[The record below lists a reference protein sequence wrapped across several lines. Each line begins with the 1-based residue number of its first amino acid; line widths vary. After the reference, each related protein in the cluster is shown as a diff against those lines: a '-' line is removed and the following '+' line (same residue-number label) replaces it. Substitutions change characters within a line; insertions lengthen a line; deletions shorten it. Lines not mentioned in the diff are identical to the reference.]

1 RSPPSECNVC
11 GEAHATSSCPLLGL
25 AQKVDDKCVP
35 SRARLSL
42 PPNLSLEEAPDG
54 SPRVTA
60 RESIPVGTQFGPV
73 EAPRYRAFK
82 GTPRFKLKVFPT
94 KGRAT
99 CLDTSDEYQ
108 CNWMCFVEPAPEASL
123 QNLIAYQLGQDIYFS
138 VQKPIGGGDVL
149 LVGYAPP
156 YGRKMAGPPE
166 EPAPPPPPVSE
177 QPGGPPVR
185 RKRGRPP
192 RNASAPRSTTVTI
205 IPQAITPLASHGLP
219 GDESFASD
227 AADGTVACY
236 DRQQWNCSQCGRLY
250 RDSVVFARHLQDHYR
265 PIYLKELAGRQRGGG
280 RGARRGRGRPRGQ
293 GWSRPYPPPRRDS
306 SSAGGAE
313 EEEEEA
319 VEVGEET
326 QHVADPSATLE
337 QAGEAPAVAVEESQL
352 GTILEERQATQL
364 LIQLEDGTIH
374 EITSYPSNLS
384 LPGLGEHDEVQLTEA
399 ASNSTSEPSV
409 TLATLDQLSLNH
421 FQPGAV
427 SQQVQQTTQPSRGA
441 KRGRKRKGE
450 IVGREPD
457 APAARRFKSVER
469 QSAGKY
475 NLRTTRKALVV
486 DEEERYEDGSDYEG
500 EDYSDY
506 EDDYEDGDG
515 EPPGGQDPQ
524 QPENQPG
531 AQEVAGQ
538 HFLGS
543 RRHPSTRLSVEDDAF
558 GADVPK
564 ELHVAVEMLTS
575 LPCQTSQA
583 SNDAEQQE
591 ASFLHCFVV
600 EKFYRSVE
608 QARRDRPKRPGR
620 FRCDLCGKGFNQTL
634 YLFRHIRK
642 HTGEF
647 TCSQCRRVFARKENL
662 QNHSCLGMIK
672 SVDHPCTLCGKSFG
686 SDRLLRRHSA
696 KHNGQ
701 HTCRDC
707 GKSYTTREILA
718 NHSCARRPH
727 LERFSCGVCGKAFTR
742 HNYLLK
748 HLPVHT
754 GQHSCPVC
762 GKWLRSLDSLA
773 NHVRMCTQVQE
784 ISLHGKVNC
793 SHCNQEFTNAAE
805 FRRHQYEHTH
815 VHRCGVCGG
824 RFRNLALLNAHVCQG
839 LPVECDACGQVF
851 DTVSALDEHRPTHG
865 EPQFK
870 CELCGKAFFRGEAL
884 SKHPCVNVLDPG
896 ASDTASRK
904 KVAPS
909 LTPLVCE
916 ICGSRFSSTS
926 SLNVHKN
933 LHGEKRFQCDVC
945 GKRFHRKDLLLEHH
959 AVHGEPTFPCL
970 TCRKLFKTKKSL
982 DVHMMIHSGVK
993 RFKCSVC
1000 SKASAPSEFFQKGN
1014 LQKHEDT
1021 HLSERRHRCT
1031 VCQKV
1036 FTTRESLG
1044 RHMLEHTRGRI
1055 FTCGICGRAFVKEHQ
1070 LRNHHRMFHSSQAYT
1085 CHYCGLCLKLRHSL
1099 KRHLRKKHPEQEPQW
1114 RNPEVLNSM
1123 LVHKGEAGTVT
1134 AVTGSGLDPGAAV
1147 EGLQRASIV
1156 GDGNVGS
1163 GGFETVFESVDDVAS
1178 TESGAAAQE
1187 IAESLVANVMT
1198 EQGRTRSEV
1207 LLAVEG
1213 FSSEELREAI
1223 ATGRAQIKQGPTPD
1237 TIEISMPFE
1246 VTEGAGE
1253 QVTYMANLVDASD
1266 HLMVD
1271 GSSDTAAGM
1280 VGLQTTT
1287 AETIFSPQ
1295 SSPQYLL
1302 TENSNTHSN
1311 STRTA
1316 DGRSSHGR
1324 TRKTQHENRQMAAML
1339 AIAEPEIPTIT
1350 SIQLLYCGQY
1360 ITVPMY
1366 GTEDGA
1372 APEQEQPLVD
1382 DAASSQQALLA
1393 SVATGMPYEDSQ
1405 FVVARQ
1411 EVTDGAQVV
1420 YEAGGLPNQTIA
1432 STFAGAILL
1441 DDGTILQQE
1450 EQQEGPAD
1458 LLFYVLATSASQ
1470 DDG

>member
-1 RSPPSECNVC
+1 MSPNIQRSHSRLLKQPKKNATSAGKPTPRLAVPSWAWRKRWTTSACRLVPASRCPPTWPWMRPLMAAPGSPPARPSPW
-11 GEAHATSSCPLLGL
+11 GRSSALWRPPAT
-25 AQKVDDKCVP
+25 AP
-35 SRARLSL
+35 SR
-42 PPNLSLEEAPDG
+42 
-54 SPRVTA
+54 
-60 RESIPVGTQFGPV
+60 
-73 EAPRYRAFK
+73 
-82 GTPRFKLKVFPT
+82 VFPT

-138 VQKPIGGGDVL
+138 VQKPIDCGDVL

-156 YGRKMAGPPE
+156 YGRKMAGPAE
-166 EPAPPPPPVSE
+166 EPAPPPPPPVAE
-177 QPGGPPVR
+177 QPGGPPVK

-192 RNASAPRSTTVTI
+192 RSASAPRNTTVTI
-205 IPQAITPLASHGLP
+205 IPQANHS
-219 GDESFASD
+219 DESSAPD
-227 AADGTVACY
+227 TADGTVACY
-236 DRQQWNCSQCGRLY
+236 DRQQWTCSQCGRLY

-265 PIYLKELAGRQRGGG
+265 PVYLRELAGRQRGGG

-293 GWSRPYPPPRRDS
+293 GWSRPFAPPRRS
-306 SSAGGAE
+306 SSPAGAIE
-313 EEEEEA
+313 EEDEEA
-319 VEVGEET
+319 VEIGEDT
-326 QHVADPSATLE
+326 QQVADPDAALE
-337 QAGEAPAVAVEESQL
+337 RGGEVPAVPAEAPIEESQL
-352 GTILEERQATQL
+352 GALLEEKEGTRL

-374 EITSYPSNLS
+374 EITSYPPNLN
-384 LPGLGEHDEVQLTEA
+384 LPALGEHDEVHLTGDV
-399 ASNSTSEPSV
+399 SNSTSEPTV
-409 TLATLDQLSLNH
+409 TLATLDQLSLQH
-421 FQPGAV
+421 FHQDTVP
-427 SQQVQQTTQPSRGA
+427 QQVVQQMTQQTTQRTAQQTTQQTTQQTMQQTTQQMAHQFRGA

-450 IVGREPD
+450 VTDREPEV
-457 APAARRFKSVER
+457 PAARRFKSVER

-500 EDYSDY
+500 EGYSDF
-506 EDDYEDGDG
+506 EDDYEGG
-515 EPPGGQDPQ
+515 NVAPPGGHDPRPPDPVEQ
-524 QPENQPG
+524 ELTEPG
-531 AQEVAGQ
+531 GVEV
-538 HFLGS
+538 
-543 RRHPSTRLSVEDDAF
+543 PKNNAF
-558 GADVPK
+558 GAIVPK

-575 LPCQTSQA
+575 LPGQTSQVA
-583 SNDAEQQE
+583 NNAAQREKDHRTGGPLSPSSTRELQNSECVDTPAIQAPEDYEDQNQ
-591 ASFLHCFVV
+591 VV

-608 QARRDRPKRPGR
+608 QARMDRPKRPGR

-662 QNHSCLGMIK
+662 QNHACLGMMK
-672 SVDHPCTLCGKSFG
+672 SVNYPCTLCGKSFG
-686 SDRLLRRHSA
+686 SDRLLRRHTA
-696 KHNGQ
+696 KHTGQ
-701 HTCRDC
+701 HMCNDC

-718 NHSCARRPH
+718 NHSCVRRPP
-727 LERFSCGVCGKAFTR
+727 LDRFSCGVCGKAFTR

-793 SHCNQEFTNAAE
+793 SHCHQEFTNAAE

-884 SKHPCVNVLDPG
+884 SKHPCVHVLDPSAG
-896 ASDTASRK
+896 PDAASRK
-904 KVAPS
+904 KAAPS

-916 ICGSRFSSTS
+916 VCGSRFSSTS

-959 AVHGEPTFPCL
+959 AVHGDPTFPCP

-1000 SKASAPSEFFQKGN
+1000 SKEFFQKGN

-1044 RHMLEHTRGRI
+1044 RHMLEHTRGRV

-1070 LRNHHRMFHSSQAYT
+1070 LRNHHRMFHSNQAYT

-1099 KRHLRKKHPEQEPQW
+1099 KRHLRKKHPEQESQW
-1114 RNPEVLNSM
+1114 RNPEVLNNM
-1123 LVHKGEAGTVT
+1123 LVLKGDAGIAATEV
-1134 AVTGSGLDPGAAV
+1134 ADPGLDPGAAV
-1147 EGLQRASIV
+1147 EGLRRASVV
-1156 GDGNVGS
+1156 GDGNLGS
-1163 GGFETVFESVDDVAS
+1163 GGLEAVFEGADAI
-1178 TESGAAAQE
+1178 AAAESARE

-1198 EQGRTRSEV
+1198 EQGSEV

-1246 VTEGAGE
+1246 VTEGASE
-1253 QVTYMANLVDASD
+1253 QVTYMANLVDAPD
-1266 HLMVD
+1266 HLVAD
-1271 GSSDTAAGM
+1271 GSTDAAADT
-1280 VGLQTTT
+1280 VGLQTNG
-1287 AETIFSPQ
+1287 AEVGAEQFVVS
-1295 SSPQYLL
+1295 
-1302 TENSNTHSN
+1302 
-1311 STRTA
+1311 
-1316 DGRSSHGR
+1316 G
-1324 TRKTQHENRQMAAML
+1324 MAEAQ
-1339 AIAEPEIPTIT
+1339 AGEEAAA
-1350 SIQLLYCGQY
+1350 QGQY
-1360 ITVPMY
+1360 VTVPMY
-1366 GTEDGA
+1366 GMEDRATAGQERPPTES
-1372 APEQEQPLVD
+1372 APATQE
-1382 DAASSQQALLA
+1382 AFLA
-1393 SVATGMPYEDSQ
+1393 SVAEGIPYEEPR

-1420 YEAGGLPNQTIA
+1420 YETGGLPDQTM
-1432 STFAGAILL
+1432 SHGAILL

-1450 EQQEGPAD
+1450 EQQEGPTD

-1470 DDG
+1470 EDG